1 MGAEVGIA
9 SVCGGT
15 ILTLVFL
22 SLLGKNVKKR
32 RRATGSKYTPDT
44 QAGNQEDGGD
54 EGGGGDAYASA
65 GRAGT
70 NSHSATSSRT
80 TATTVRLARHEDPGY
95 QLAQQKNAKETA
107 DATFIS
113 FLAQAV

>member
-1 MGAEVGIA
+1 MAILNLLKYFVFVLRRSDCESLTDALERDRLQPRRNLVTTSRVTKPKRIESIIMGAEVGIA

-54 EGGGGDAYASA
+54 EGGGGDA
-65 GRAGT
+65 
-70 NSHSATSSRT
+70 
-80 TATTVRLARHEDPGY
+80 
-95 QLAQQKNAKETA
+95 
-107 DATFIS
+107 
-113 FLAQAV
+113 